1 MVLYFCTS
9 QLMEPFNRSTETR
22 RSPLSIKLEKL
33 LSQHKNTLIKQWFD
47 DVVRSYPVDTARFL
61 KQQKDPFANPVGSTT
76 LKGLEALFD
85 VMTTGLDREAV
96 NSFLDP
102 IIRIRALQDFTPSQA
117 VSFILFLKKAI
128 RETLGKEFQ
137 DIEVVTAFLNI
148 ESRIDDLCMAA
159 FDIYVQCREKIYQI
173 QANEMRNT
181 TFRAF
186 QRAGLVKDV
195 PDGEA
200 PELRLITPRSCC
212 NNG

>member
-1 MVLYFCTS
+1 M
-9 QLMEPFNRSTETR
+9 
-22 RSPLSIKLEKL
+22 SIKLEKL

-200 PELRLITPRSCC
+200 PELRLITPRSCS